1 MESMAQRDHEVSLDL
16 QGPEE
21 RRVRWEFR
29 ALKEGRDLLARKV
42 TKDHRLV
49 YIDLTQQ
56 VKNLKCSYQYTLSEA
71 FNKAQVLSGL

>member
-1 MESMAQRDHEVSLDL
+1 MAQRDHEVSLDL

-42 TKDHRLV
+42 TKDHRE
-49 YIDLTQQ
+49 
-56 VKNLKCSYQYTLSEA
+56 K
-71 FNKAQVLSGL
+71 